1 MLTIHHLG
9 MSQSERIIWLCE
21 ELGLPYELIRYEREP
36 SMAAPPAYKALHPT
50 GTAPIITDGDVTLAE
65 TGAIVEYI
73 ARRHAGGRLLLGPDD
88 AGFAP
93 YLFWLHYA
101 NGSILPAFMMDMT
114 AKRLGA
120 EPASAR
126 TDIAFALAEQR
137 LGEADYFAGDEFTA
151 ADILMGFPLTRL
163 RAFSRR
169 DISGMPNIRAYLQR
183 IGARPAFQAAMAK
196 AEPGHKPNLD

>member
-9 MSQSERIIWLCE
+9 LSQSERIIWLCE

-36 SMAAPPAYKALHPT
+36 SMAAPPAYKALHPV
-50 GTAPIITDGDVTLAE
+50 GTAPIITDGDVVLAE
-65 TGAIVEYI
+65 TNAIVEYI
-73 ARRHAGGRLLLGPDD
+73 IQRHGGGRLTLPPEHPE
-88 AGFAP
+88 FAN

-120 EPASAR
+120 TPASSR
-126 TDIAFALAEQR
+126 TDIAFALIEQR
-137 LGEADYFAGDEFTA
+137 LGEADWFGGRDFTA

-163 RAFSRR
+163 RVFSAR
-169 DISGMPNIRAYLQR
+169 DLADSPNTRAYLQR
-183 IGARPAFQAAMAK
+183 IGARPAFHAAMAK
-196 AEPGHKPNLD
+196 AEPTMPPKLD